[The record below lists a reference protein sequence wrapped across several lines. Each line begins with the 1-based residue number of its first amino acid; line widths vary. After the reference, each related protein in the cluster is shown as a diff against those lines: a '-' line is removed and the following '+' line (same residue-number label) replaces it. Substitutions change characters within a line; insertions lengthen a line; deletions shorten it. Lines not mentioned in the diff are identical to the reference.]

1 MLIDAIRLCRE
12 KAEEAQ
18 KAANALQAGKAETLA
33 GELSFGLL
41 VLEESMREAQYLS
54 LDELKKLCK
63 GSEPKQGN
71 TDTDDD
77 LSDGVSDDDPEKEL
91 PHEKKA
97 REEFKDRGY
106 YA

>member
-18 KAANALQAGKAETLA
+18 KAANALQAGKAETLT

-41 VLEESMREAQYLS
+41 VLEESMREAQYIS
-54 LDELKKLCK
+54 LDDLKKLV
-63 GSEPKQGN
+63 GVPDPKQARSIE
-71 TDTDDD
+71 DED
-77 LSDGVSDDDPEKEL
+77 LPDGVSDDDPEKEL

-106 YA
+106 YS